1 MSTKQF
7 SQRAHESDVLDGF
20 ILVRPVWVDD
30 ETVKVCKGCETSFT
44 PLRRKHHCRQCG
56 NIFCQ
61 ECTSKNIALPQLGY
75 LKPERVCSGCF
86 EIAYLV
92 GYVISNDKS
101 TQTHGARGLLDIVE
115 RGNEQ
120 EIFYLIT
127 NGGLDA
133 LVYLCRATQSCDL
146 HLLGTTALASLAG
159 NESFKSYII
168 AKGSLPHLYHLI
180 LLYYNKTESET
191 LDLSDTL
198 KFLDSVSNIILNI
211 ANILYYLSISGS
223 LCQQMLTD
231 DIALDAILK
240 LADFQL
246 GTLYDDDSSEDD
258 SLPSYEEIRLRI
270 ELIRSLAS
278 KTISCLSTYHGLD
291 RLMRLLHS
299 NIYEVRKYAAK
310 SIAYL
315 SLRNDGRAELLTSV
329 INLEDEQLLKD
340 NQVAISHA
348 CCAMANLATNAESQQ
363 LLIHQPLL
371 LSNLCR
377 MVGYFLT
384 DREIQRHVARLLANF
399 ALYEENKARML
410 SYQII
415 AIEDH
420 ETSQT
425 EESWEGVIQA
435 LIAIGDSPVSDVE
448 IQRHIIRALDNLST
462 EVPSVSLSKLTPC
475 IPLINRI
482 LDTVKDDDIKK
493 RASHVL
499 NKIGPSFNDL
509 DEFINSQNSDRTTST
524 DISVDIPSNN
534 LIIFDDNEN
543 SQSVPNEEQNSSSV

>member
-1 MSTKQF
+1 
-7 SQRAHESDVLDGF
+7 
-20 ILVRPVWVDD
+20 
-30 ETVKVCKGCETSFT
+30 
-44 PLRRKHHCRQCG
+44 
-56 NIFCQ
+56 
-61 ECTSKNIALPQLGY
+61 
-75 LKPERVCSGCF
+75 
-86 EIAYLV
+86 
-92 GYVISNDKS
+92 
-101 TQTHGARGLLDIVE
+101 
-115 RGNEQ
+115 
-120 EIFYLIT
+120 
-127 NGGLDA
+127 
-133 LVYLCRATQSCDL
+133 
-146 HLLGTTALASLAG
+146 
-159 NESFKSYII
+159 
-168 AKGSLPHLYHLI
+168 
-180 LLYYNKTESET
+180 T
-191 LDLSDTL
+191 LDLSNTL
-198 KFLDSVSNIILNI
+198 KFLDSVSSIILNI
-211 ANILYYLSISGS
+211 ANVLYYLSTSGS
-223 LCQQMLTD
+223 LCQHMLAD
-231 DIALDAILK
+231 DTALDAILK

-258 SLPSYEEIRLRI
+258 SLPSYEEIRLRV
-270 ELIRSLAS
+270 ELARSLAA

-315 SLRNDGRAELLTSV
+315 SLRNDKYKSILIKDGRAELLTSL
-329 INLEDEQLLKD
+329 ISLEDEQLLKD

-415 AIEDH
+415 PIEDH
-420 ETSQT
+420 DMNQT
-425 EESWEGVIQA
+425 EESWEGVIPA
-435 LIAIGDSPVSDVE
+435 LTAIGDSPVSDVE

-499 NKIGPSFNDL
+499 NKIAPSFNDL

-524 DISVDIPSNN
+524 EISVDIPSNN
-534 LIIFDDNEN
+534 LIIFDDNET
-543 SQSVPNEEQNSSSV
+543 SQSVPNDEQNSTSVQPLSPTR

>member
-7 SQRAHESDVLDGF
+7 SQRAHESDALDGF

-30 ETVKVCKGCETSFT
+30 ETVKTCKGCETSFT

-86 EIAYLV
+86 DIAYLI

-120 EIFYLIT
+120 EIFYLIN

-159 NESFKSYII
+159 NESFKTYII
-168 AKGSLPHLYHLI
+168 MKGSLPHLYQLI
-180 LLYYNKTESET
+180 LLYYNKAESET
-191 LDLSDTL
+191 LDLSNTL
-198 KFLDSVSNIILNI
+198 KFLDSVSSIILNI
-211 ANILYYLSISGS
+211 ANVLYYLSASGS
-223 LCQQMLTD
+223 LCQHMLAD
-231 DIALDAILK
+231 DTALDAILK

-258 SLPSYEEIRLRI
+258 SLPSYEEIRLRV
-270 ELIRSLAS
+270 ELARSLAA
-278 KTISCLSTYHGLD
+278 KTISCLSTYPSHQLLIIEYPLDGLD

-315 SLRNDGRAELLTSV
+315 SLRNDKYKSILIKDGRAELLTSL
-329 INLEDEQLLKD
+329 ISLEDEQLLKD

-348 CCAMANLATNAESQQ
+348 CCAM
-363 LLIHQPLL
+363 
-371 LSNLCR
+371 
-377 MVGYFLT
+377 
-384 DREIQRHVARLLANF
+384 
-399 ALYEENKARML
+399 ENKARML

-415 AIEDH
+415 PIEDH
-420 ETSQT
+420 DMNQT
-425 EESWEGVIQA
+425 EESWEGVIPA

-499 NKIGPSFNDL
+499 NKIAPSFNDL

-524 DISVDIPSNN
+524 EISVDIPSNN
-534 LIIFDDNEN
+534 LIIFDDNEA
-543 SQSVPNEEQNSSSV
+543 SQSVPNDEQNSTSVQPLSPTR

>member
-1 MSTKQF
+1 MSAKQF
-7 SQRAHESDVLDGF
+7 SQSDILDGF
-20 ILVRPVWVDD
+20 LLVRPVWVDD
-30 ETVKVCKGCETSFT
+30 ETVKTCKGCETSFT

-75 LKPERVCSGCF
+75 VKPERVCSGCF

-92 GYVISNDKS
+92 GYVISDDKS
-101 TQTHGARGLLDIVE
+101 TQIHGARGLLDIVE

-120 EIFYLIT
+120 EISSFIT

-133 LVYLCRATQSCDL
+133 VVYLCRATQSCDL
-146 HLLGTTALASLAG
+146 HLLGTIALANLSG
-159 NESFKSYII
+159 NESFKPYII
-168 AKGSLPHLYHLI
+168 MKGSLPYLYHLI
-180 LLYYNKTESET
+180 LFYYNKSESEM
-191 LDLSDTL
+191 LDLSNTL
-198 KFLDSVSNIILNI
+198 KFLDSVSSIILNI
-211 ANILYYLSISGS
+211 ANVLYYLSVSGS
-223 LCQQMLTD
+223 LCQQMLID
-231 DIALDAILK
+231 DVALDAILK

-246 GTLYDDDSSEDD
+246 GTLDDDGASEDD

-270 ELIRSLAS
+270 ELARRLAA
-278 KTISCLSTYHGLD
+278 KTISCISTYPTHQLLIIEYPLDGLD

-299 NIYEVRKYAAK
+299 DIYEVRKYAAK

-315 SLRNDGRAELLTSV
+315 SLRSDKYKSILIKDGRAELLTSI
-329 INLEDEQLLKD
+329 INLEQSVKD

-377 MVGYFLT
+377 IVGYFLT

-410 SYQII
+410 SYQLIE
-415 AIEDH
+415 IEDH
-420 ETSQT
+420 DMNQT
-425 EESWEGVIQA
+425 ESWEGIIPA

-448 IQRHIIRALDNLST
+448 IQL
-462 EVPSVSLSKLTPC
+462 PSVSLSKLTPS

-493 RASHVL
+493 RASH
-499 NKIGPSFNDL
+499 
-509 DEFINSQNSDRTTST
+509 
-524 DISVDIPSNN
+524 
-534 LIIFDDNEN
+534 
-543 SQSVPNEEQNSSSV
+543 

>member
-1 MSTKQF
+1 MSAKQF
-7 SQRAHESDVLDGF
+7 TQKAHESDGLDGF
-20 ILVRPVWVDD
+20 LLVRPVWVDD
-30 ETVKVCKGCETSFT
+30 ETVKACKGCETSFT

-120 EIFYLIT
+120 EIFHLIT

-146 HLLGTTALASLAG
+146 HLLGTTALASLSG
-159 NESFKSYII
+159 NESFKSHII
-168 AKGSLPHLYHLI
+168 MKGGLPHLYHLI
-180 LLYYNKTESET
+180 LLYYNKSELET

-198 KFLDSVSNIILNI
+198 KFLDSVSSIILNI
-211 ANILYYLSISGS
+211 ANVLYYLSISGP
-223 LCQQMLTD
+223 LCQQMLID

-246 GTLYDDDSSEDD
+246 GTLYDDSPEDD
-258 SLPSYEEIRLRI
+258 SLPSYEEIRLRV
-270 ELIRSLAS
+270 ELARSLAA
-278 KTISCLSTYHGLD
+278 KTISCLSTYPSHQLLIIEYPLDGLD

-299 NIYEVRKYAAK
+299 SIYEVRKYAAK

-315 SLRNDGRAELLTSV
+315 SLRNDKYKSILIKDGRAELLTSV
-329 INLEDEQLLKD
+329 ISLEDEQSLKD
-340 NQVAISHA
+340 NQVAISHT

-371 LSNLCR
+371 LTNLCR

-399 ALYEENKARML
+399 ALYEDNKARML
-410 SYQII
+410 SYQLI
-415 AIEDH
+415 AIEEHDMIQS
-420 ETSQT
+420 EG
-425 EESWEGVIQA
+425 SWESVIPA

-462 EVPSVSLSKLTPC
+462 EVSLSKLTPC

-493 RASHVL
+493 RASYVL
-499 NKIGPSFNDL
+499 NKIAPSSDC
-509 DEFINSQNSDRTTST
+509 SQLKTYELSSGD
-524 DISVDIPSNN
+524 D
-534 LIIFDDNEN
+534 FD
-543 SQSVPNEEQNSSSV
+543 VAKPA